1 MIWPLLTTVIAV
13 VVRGATTATAGPS
26 GCVSFD
32 VHWNLLAF
40 GFNGKDYNVGTQ
52 DTWTSTSE
60 CSFLGRWLWL
70 TVTRFPDGHHDA
82 RTPVGPSSFYECFL
96 LNEMNGIML

>member
-13 VVRGATTATAGPS
+13 AVRGATTATAGPS

-32 VHWNLLAF
+32 VNWNLLAF

-52 DTWTSTSE
+52 DTWTSASE
-60 CSFLGRWLWL
+60 CSFL
-70 TVTRFPDGHHDA
+70 A
-82 RTPVGPSSFYECFL
+82 R
-96 LNEMNGIML
+96 